1 MSCELLEHLITAT
14 EKEIGRS
21 PSARQPGSTVRGSST
36 HKAPQQ
42 NQNRGRCMVCMA
54 VECRLLAHKTDG
66 CKVGILHRCANA
78 YQAVP
83 AVPRTSW
90 APAGKSLHLSEFQ
103 FTPPIRRGQYPSPP
117 APQAHGEAHA
127 FKGGTLAC
135 TQGSVSERRLS
146 ALTVKMVGVTNAQ
159 QTFQKMLGWNPI
171 IISMSSQNLCKPAK
185 RQQRPC
191 VRCGGQGEA
200 DARAPHSRT
209 LAKEEPK

>member
-1 MSCELLEHLITAT
+1 M
-14 EKEIGRS
+14 
-21 PSARQPGSTVRGSST
+21 VR
-36 HKAPQQ
+36 
-42 NQNRGRCMVCMA
+42 MA
-54 VECRLLAHKTDG
+54 VDCCLLAHKTDG

-78 YQAVP
+78 HHAVP
-83 AVPRTSW
+83 AVLRTSW

-103 FTPPIRRGQYPSPP
+103 FTPPQKTRAIPIPP

-127 FKGGTLAC
+127 FKGRTLAC
-135 TQGSVSERRLS
+135 TRGSVSERRLS

-191 VRCGGQGEA
+191 VRSGGQGQGEA

-209 LAKEEPK
+209 LAKEEPN